1 MGKFNI
7 FVHLNAYKDSAPSNN
22 PALNNFKWS
31 REITGVEANKAQ
43 SVEICL
49 APNESRTIFNSER
62 VLSNDNTTE
71 FGLSLKS
78 GTTNTYVL
86 KYEAGTFPDF
96 RTSRY
101 IAIDATT
108 EVTVSVSNGYTTI
121 QSTGGTLFNL
131 SSVLIGD
138 EISLGPA
145 FNASN
150 QGRFKVLSKTADAV
164 VIENSSAVNEGPIV
178 LGSDFDED
186 VRIYSAAG
194 VQVEDKVRLS
204 SGFSTLVQD
213 TYEITGVQD
222 NLIEF
227 YSSKTLPPE
236 SPIVGPTLDI
246 YASAKKLVYLETD
259 KKISLEVNGVVESSL
274 EPFIDGN
281 ASTPGVFLKRST
293 MWSLVITNTST
304 DMATLYIAS
313 IE

>member
-31 REITGVEANKAQ
+31 REITGIEANKAQ
-43 SVEICL
+43 SIEISL
-49 APNESRTIFNSER
+49 APNESRVLFDSER
-62 VLSNDNTTE
+62 ALANDLTTE
-71 FGLSLKS
+71 FSLSLKS

-86 KYEAGTFPDF
+86 KFEDGTFPSF
-96 RTSRY
+96 KTSR
-101 IAIDATT
+101 AIGTDATT
-108 EVTVSVSNGYTTI
+108 EVTISNSNGYTTI
-121 QSTGGTLFNL
+121 QSTGGTLFDL
-131 SSVLIGD
+131 SSVVVGD
-138 EISLGPA
+138 EISLGSI

-150 QGRFKVLSKTADAV
+150 QGRFKILSKTTDAV
-164 VIENSSAVNEGPIV
+164 IVENTSSVNEGPVV
-178 LGSDFDED
+178 LGVNFEEEL
-186 VRIYSAAG
+186 RTYSSAG
-194 VQVEDKVRLS
+194 VQIEDKVRLS
-204 SGFSTLVQD
+204 TGFSTLVQD

-227 YSSKTLPPE
+227 YSSKNLPPE
-236 SPIVGPTLDI
+236 ASITGPALDI

-259 KKISLEVNGVVESSL
+259 KKISLEVNGVLESNL